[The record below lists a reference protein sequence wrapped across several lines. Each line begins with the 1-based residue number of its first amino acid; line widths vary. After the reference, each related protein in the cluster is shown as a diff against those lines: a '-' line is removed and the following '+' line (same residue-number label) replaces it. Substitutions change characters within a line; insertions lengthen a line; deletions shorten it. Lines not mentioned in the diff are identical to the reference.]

1 MRAMRRI
8 TMVATPL
15 RATVRTNM
23 PLRRRVRGKRHDR
36 SPVDRLADH
45 SGRPV
50 DDPVHDRGFR
60 AGQHAGE
67 SAARGESPCRPAHTP
82 PPAPV
87 QASVRAEP
95 VGVWSDGAG
104 APPLAQWLA
113 DQGSDP
119 RLRVTIVVR
128 HGPGDQA
135 AAFARAAALAQSAG
149 ERGKNARVVVEPG
162 ISRGATVTLGF
173 DTEESASA
181 T

>member
-1 MRAMRRI
+1 MI
-8 TMVATPL
+8 
-15 RATVRTNM
+15 VRPST
-23 PLRRRVRGKRHDR
+23 GWQTI
-36 SPVDRLADH
+36 LADL
-45 SGRPV
+45 SMILFMIAASALANTPEKAQPV
-50 DDPVHDRGFR
+50 
-60 AGQHAGE
+60 AKAHA
-67 SAARGESPCRPAHTP
+67 AVAHTP

-173 DTEESASA
+173 DAEESASA

>member
-1 MRAMRRI
+1 MI
-8 TMVATPL
+8 
-15 RATVRTNM
+15 VRPST
-23 PLRRRVRGKRHDR
+23 GWQTI
-36 SPVDRLADH
+36 LADL
-45 SGRPV
+45 SMILFMIAASALANTSEKAQPV
-50 DDPVHDRGFR
+50 
-60 AGQHAGE
+60 AKAHA
-67 SAARGESPCRPAHTP
+67 AAAQTP

-95 VGVWSDGAG
+95 VGVWSDSAG

-128 HGPGDQA
+128 HGSGDQA

-162 ISRGATVTLGF
+162 TSRGATVTLGF